1 MTLTDKNKVTA
12 KSRNTAAIVAG
23 VIGLILLWWFYP
35 QIRAAMDPVREAS
48 SVDGAVMPAAETSDA
63 AAEPKPTADIETAT
77 DIPNEEVATAAPDLA
92 TSEAATAA
100 PDLATSEAASEEAVS
115 ESQSAEASSDA
126 PVEPLSSK
134 LAAPKFD
141 VVRIETD
148 GSALIAGQADGRGY
162 VVLSVDGVEQPEARV
177 DLSGNGQ
184 FVIFAFLPPTADQQS
199 LKLHLYAEDGSGP
212 VASVQTVFVAPA
224 TAASSGTENTAA
236 AVEEQI
242 AASEDPEA
250 ETGMSSTEAK
260 STNLEVDTAPV
271 TETDTAPVAEEVTA
285 SKDPEAETGMSSTEA
300 KSTNLEVDTAP
311 VAEAEAAPVAEA
323 DTAPVTETDTA
334 PVAEEVTASKDPEAE
349 TGMSSTEAKSTNLE
363 VDTAPVAEAEAAP
376 VAEVDTAPV
385 TETDTAPVAE
395 EVTASKDPDPKS
407 ELASTDTGSTNAEA
421 NSTPATVIL
430 ADEDGVRVLQNGA
443 STAVSPAVT
452 IDTIS
457 YSSNGDVILGGRGQA
472 GNFVRIYLENQSIAT
487 SEIAVD
493 GYWAL
498 ELRDIEPGI
507 YTLRIDELNPGGDV
521 VSRAETPFK
530 REAAEELA
538 ELMAVEAEVEEPR
551 LEVPSESAAVA
562 KAEAQPAAQTETETA
577 PEKPLAQAVTQVEVN
592 VQPEVAALDGQDE
605 QSSNGGSAV
614 VERLPSETAP
624 ALRAPSKKFRVR
636 TVQPGST
643 LWAIAK
649 ESYGAGIEYFKVF
662 EANKERIRDPDL
674 IYPGQVFEIPD

>member
-12 KSRNTAAIVAG
+12 KSRNKAAIVAG

-35 QIRAAMDPVREAS
+35 QIRAAVDPVREAS
-48 SVDGAVMPAAETSDA
+48 SVEDAMMPAAETSDA

-77 DIPNEEVATAAPDLA
+77 DSPNREDAASAPELA
-92 TSEAATAA
+92 TSEAA
-100 PDLATSEAASEEAVS
+100 PEEAVS
-115 ESQSAEASSDA
+115 ESQSSEASSAA
-126 PVEPLSSK
+126 PAEPLSSK

-148 GSALIAGQADGRGY
+148 GSALIAGQAEGRGY
-162 VVLSVDGVEQPEARV
+162 VVLSVDGVEQPEARA
-177 DLSGNGQ
+177 DLNGNGQ
-184 FVIFAFLPPTADQQS
+184 FVIFAFLPSTADQQS

-212 VASVQTVFVAPA
+212 VASAQTVFVAPA
-224 TAASSGTENTAA
+224 TAVSSGKESAAA
-236 AVEEQI
+236 AVEEEV

-250 ETGMSSTEAK
+250 ESEMASTEAK
-260 STNLEVDTAPV
+260 STNLEAAAAQVANADAAPV
-271 TETDTAPVAEEVTA
+271 AEADAAPGAEEVTA
-285 SKDPEAETGMSSTEA
+285 SKEPESET
-300 KSTNLEVDTAP
+300 
-311 VAEAEAAPVAEA
+311 
-323 DTAPVTETDTA
+323 
-334 PVAEEVTASKDPEAE
+334 
-349 TGMSSTEAKSTNLE
+349 
-363 VDTAPVAEAEAAP
+363 
-376 VAEVDTAPV
+376 
-385 TETDTAPVAE
+385 
-395 EVTASKDPDPKS
+395 
-407 ELASTDTGSTNAEA
+407 ELASTDMGSSNAEA
-421 NSTPATVIL
+421 TSAPATVIL
-430 ADEDGVRVLQNGA
+430 ADEDGVRVLQDGA
-443 STAVSPAVT
+443 PAEVAPAVT

-472 GNFVRIYLENQSIAT
+472 GNFVRIYLDNQSIAT

-493 GYWAL
+493 GYWAV
-498 ELRDIEPGI
+498 ELSDIEPGI
-507 YTLRIDELNPGGDV
+507 YTLRIDELNPVGDV

-538 ELMAVEAEVEEPR
+538 ELMAVETEAEEPR
-551 LEVPSESAAVA
+551 VKVPSESAVAA
-562 KAEAQPAAQTETETA
+562 KAEDEEAQPAVQVETETA

-614 VERLPSETAP
+614 VEDLPAETAP

>member
-48 SVDGAVMPAAETSDA
+48 SVEDPLVPAAETSDA

-77 DIPNEEVATAAPDLA
+77 DSPNREDAAG
-92 TSEAATAA
+92 A
-100 PDLATSEAASEEAVS
+100 PEPATSEAASEEAVS
-115 ESQSAEASSDA
+115 ESQSAEASSAA
-126 PVEPLSSK
+126 PAEPLSSK

-148 GSALIAGQADGRGY
+148 GSALIAGQAEGRGY
-162 VVLSVDGVEQPEARV
+162 VVLSVDGVEQPEARA
-177 DLSGNGQ
+177 DLNGNGQ
-184 FVIFAFLPPTADQQS
+184 FVTFAFLPSTADQQS

-212 VASVQTVFVAPA
+212 VASAQTVFVAPA
-224 TAASSGTENTAA
+224 TAVSSGTESAAA
-236 AVEEQI
+236 AVEEEI
-242 AASEDPEA
+242 AASEGPEA
-250 ETGMSSTEAK
+250 ESEMASTEAK
-260 STNLEVDTAPV
+260 STNLEADAAPV
-271 TETDTAPVAEEVTA
+271 AEADAAPVAEADAAPVAKADAAPGAEEVTA
-285 SKDPEAETGMSSTEA
+285 SKEPESET
-300 KSTNLEVDTAP
+300 
-311 VAEAEAAPVAEA
+311 
-323 DTAPVTETDTA
+323 
-334 PVAEEVTASKDPEAE
+334 
-349 TGMSSTEAKSTNLE
+349 
-363 VDTAPVAEAEAAP
+363 
-376 VAEVDTAPV
+376 
-385 TETDTAPVAE
+385 
-395 EVTASKDPDPKS
+395 
-407 ELASTDTGSTNAEA
+407 ELASTDMGSSDAEA
-421 NSTPATVIL
+421 TLPPATVIL
-430 ADEDGVRVLQNGA
+430 ADKDGVRVLQDGA
-443 STAVSPAVT
+443 PAEVAPAVT

-472 GNFVRIYLENQSIAT
+472 GNFVRIYLDNQSIAT

-493 GYWAL
+493 GYWAV
-498 ELRDIEPGI
+498 ELSDIDSGI
-507 YTLRIDELNPGGDV
+507 YTLRIDELNPAGDV

-530 REAAEELA
+530 REAVEELA
-538 ELMAVEAEVEEPR
+538 ELMAVEAEAEEPR
-551 LEVPSESAAVA
+551 VKVPSESAVVA
-562 KAEAQPAAQTETETA
+562 KAEDEKAQPAVQVETETA
-577 PEKPLAQAVTQVEVN
+577 PEIPLAQAVTQVEVN
-592 VQPEVAALDGQDE
+592 VQPEVAALDGQVE

-614 VERLPSETAP
+614 VEDLPAETSP

>member
-12 KSRNTAAIVAG
+12 KSSNTAAIVAG

-35 QIRAAMDPVREAS
+35 QIRAAVDPVREAS
-48 SVDGAVMPAAETSDA
+48 SVEDAMMPAAETSDA

-77 DIPNEEVATAAPDLA
+77 DSPNGEDAEAAPKLE
-92 TSEAATAA
+92 TSAAAA
-100 PDLATSEAASEEAVS
+100 EEAVS
-115 ESQSAEASSDA
+115 ESQSAEASSA
-126 PVEPLSSK
+126 VPAEPLSIK

-148 GSALIAGQADGRGY
+148 GSALIAGQAEGRGY
-162 VVLSVDGVEQPEARV
+162 VVLSVDGVEQSEARA
-177 DLSGNGQ
+177 DLNDNGQ
-184 FVIFAFLPPTADQQS
+184 FVIFAFLPSTADQQS

-224 TAASSGTENTAA
+224 TVVSSGSESAAA
-236 AVEEQI
+236 AVEEEV

-250 ETGMSSTEAK
+250 ETEMASTEAK
-260 STNLEVDTAPV
+260 SSNLEAATAQAANA
-271 TETDTAPVAEEVTA
+271 D
-285 SKDPEAETGMSSTEA
+285 
-300 KSTNLEVDTAP
+300 
-311 VAEAEAAPVAEA
+311 AAPVAEA
-323 DTAPVTETDTA
+323 DAAPVAEAAAA
-334 PVAEEVTASKDPEAE
+334 PGAEEVTAS
-349 TGMSSTEAKSTNLE
+349 
-363 VDTAPVAEAEAAP
+363 
-376 VAEVDTAPV
+376 
-385 TETDTAPVAE
+385 E
-395 EVTASKDPDPKS
+395 EPKS
-407 ELASTDTGSTNAEA
+407 ETERASTDMGSSNAEA
-421 NSTPATVIL
+421 TSAPATVIL
-430 ADEDGVRVLQNGA
+430 ADEEGVRVLQDGA
-443 STAVSPAVT
+443 PAEVAPAVT

-472 GNFVRIYLENQSIAT
+472 GNFVRIYLDNQSIAT

-493 GYWAL
+493 GYWAV
-498 ELRDIEPGI
+498 ELSDIEPGI
-507 YTLRIDELNPGGDV
+507 YTLRIDELNPAGDV

-538 ELMAVEAEVEEPR
+538 ELMAVETEAEELRV
-551 LEVPSESAAVA
+551 EVPTESAVVA
-562 KAEAQPAAQTETETA
+562 KAEDEEAQPPAVVQVETETA

-592 VQPEVAALDGQDE
+592 VQPEVAALDGQVE

-614 VERLPSETAP
+614 IEKLPAETAP

>member
-35 QIRAAMDPVREAS
+35 QIRAAVDPVRETS
-48 SVDGAVMPAAETSDA
+48 SVEDAVMPAAETSDA
-63 AAEPKPTADIETAT
+63 AAEPKPTADIEAAT
-77 DIPNEEVATAAPDLA
+77 DNSNGEDAEAAP
-92 TSEAATAA
+92 E
-100 PDLATSEAASEEAVS
+100 LATSEAASEEAVS
-115 ESQSAEASSDA
+115 ESQSVEASSAA
-126 PVEPLSSK
+126 PADPLSSK

-141 VVRIETD
+141 IVRIETD

-162 VVLSVDGVEQPEARV
+162 VVLSVDGVEQPEARA
-177 DLSGNGQ
+177 DLNGNGR
-184 FVIFAFLPPTADQQS
+184 FVIFAFLPSTADQQS

-224 TAASSGTENTAA
+224 TVVSSGSESAA
-236 AVEEQI
+236 AVVEEEV
-242 AASEDPEA
+242 AASENPNA
-250 ETGMSSTEAK
+250 ETEMASTEAK
-260 STNLEVDTAPV
+260 STNLEADPAPAA
-271 TETDTAPVAEEVTA
+271 EADAAPGAEEVTA
-285 SKDPEAETGMSSTEA
+285 SKALESET
-300 KSTNLEVDTAP
+300 
-311 VAEAEAAPVAEA
+311 
-323 DTAPVTETDTA
+323 
-334 PVAEEVTASKDPEAE
+334 
-349 TGMSSTEAKSTNLE
+349 
-363 VDTAPVAEAEAAP
+363 
-376 VAEVDTAPV
+376 
-385 TETDTAPVAE
+385 
-395 EVTASKDPDPKS
+395 
-407 ELASTDTGSTNAEA
+407 ELASTDKGSSNAEA
-421 NSTPATVIL
+421 TSAPATVIL
-430 ADEDGVRVLQNGA
+430 ADEDGVRVLQDGA
-443 STAVSPAVT
+443 PAEAAPAVT

-472 GNFVRIYLENQSIAT
+472 GNFVRIYLDNQSIAT

-493 GYWAL
+493 GYWAV
-498 ELRDIEPGI
+498 ELSDIEPGI
-507 YTLRIDELNPGGDV
+507 YTLRIDELNPSGNV

-538 ELMAVEAEVEEPR
+538 ELMAVETQAEEPR
-551 LEVPSESAAVA
+551 VEVPSESAVVA
-562 KAEAQPAAQTETETA
+562 KAEAEEAQPPAVVQVEPETA
-577 PEKPLAQAVTQVEVN
+577 PEKPLAQTVTQVEVN
-592 VQPEVAALDGQDE
+592 VQPKVAALDGQVE

-614 VERLPSETAP
+614 VEELPAETAP

>member
-35 QIRAAMDPVREAS
+35 QIRAAVDPVREAS
-48 SVDGAVMPAAETSDA
+48 SVEDAMMPAAETSDA
-63 AAEPKPTADIETAT
+63 AAEPKPTADLETAT
-77 DIPNEEVATAAPDLA
+77 DSPNGEDAEAAPKLE
-92 TSEAATAA
+92 TSAAAA
-100 PDLATSEAASEEAVS
+100 EEAVS
-115 ESQSAEASSDA
+115 ESQSAEASSA
-126 PVEPLSSK
+126 VPAEPLSIK

-148 GSALIAGQADGRGY
+148 GSALIAGQAEGRGY
-162 VVLSVDGVEQPEARV
+162 VVLSVDGVEQSEARA
-177 DLSGNGQ
+177 DLNGNGQ
-184 FVIFAFLPPTADQQS
+184 FVIFAFLPSTADQQS

-224 TAASSGTENTAA
+224 TVVSSGTESTAA
-236 AVEEQI
+236 AVEEKV
-242 AASEDPEA
+242 AASDDPEA
-250 ETGMSSTEAK
+250 ETEMASTEAK
-260 STNLEVDTAPV
+260 STNLEADAAPV
-271 TETDTAPVAEEVTA
+271 AEAAAASDAEEVTA
-285 SKDPEAETGMSSTEA
+285 SKEPESET
-300 KSTNLEVDTAP
+300 
-311 VAEAEAAPVAEA
+311 
-323 DTAPVTETDTA
+323 
-334 PVAEEVTASKDPEAE
+334 
-349 TGMSSTEAKSTNLE
+349 
-363 VDTAPVAEAEAAP
+363 
-376 VAEVDTAPV
+376 
-385 TETDTAPVAE
+385 
-395 EVTASKDPDPKS
+395 
-407 ELASTDTGSTNAEA
+407 ELASTDMGSSIAEA
-421 NSTPATVIL
+421 TSAPATVIL
-430 ADEDGVRVLQNGA
+430 ADEDGVRVLQDGA
-443 STAVSPAVT
+443 PAEVAPAVT

-472 GNFVRIYLENQSIAT
+472 GNFVRIYLNNQSIAT

-493 GYWAL
+493 GYWAV
-498 ELRDIEPGI
+498 ELSDIEPGI
-507 YTLRIDELNPGGDV
+507 YTLRIDELNPSGDV

-538 ELMAVEAEVEEPR
+538 ELMAVETEAEELRV
-551 LEVPSESAAVA
+551 EVPTESAVVA
-562 KAEAQPAAQTETETA
+562 KAEDEEAQPPAFVQVETEAA

-592 VQPEVAALDGQDE
+592 VQPEVAALDGQVE

-614 VERLPSETAP
+614 VEELPAETAP